1 MEYLKHLEPCLSK
14 TIIKMLII
22 TVLERAIIIMES
34 CCQLDLDLIC
44 DMIK

>member
-22 TVLERAIIIMES
+22 TVLERAIIILEN